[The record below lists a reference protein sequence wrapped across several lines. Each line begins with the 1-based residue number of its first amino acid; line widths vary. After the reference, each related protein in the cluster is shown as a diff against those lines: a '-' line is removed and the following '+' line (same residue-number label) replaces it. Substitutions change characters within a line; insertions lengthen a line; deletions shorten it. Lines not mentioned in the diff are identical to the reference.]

1 MEVRTAHVQ
10 QGVKTRKWLLA
21 VSISQQNDEER
32 SKILRRVRGHS
43 SPSLSW
49 SLISQDPPADVSN
62 GPRAASLPNMKL
74 QSSFEEFTP
83 DFTGDE
89 DDETYWLRCSSPG
102 LYQCRVS
109 GLVFAMKAEG
119 DVSYRIVPWSSRLL
133 SQQGKKPAGPLFD
146 IRCQQQSVAQL
157 HLPHCEIPST
167 DKCTYL
173 SVAHVGDEGIEFI
186 KAEEIT
192 ETHVI
197 INITGFSAF
206 GVVRNENS
214 SPDSV
219 QALVLLF
226 YKPPAT
232 PESDHQINV
241 LLLPKNVGLRNV
253 LRFRKKIDRDERFLE
268 TPPHCRLQPKR
279 LYTLSTRPGR
289 KSVRVQPK
297 EAEFDAESYD
307 NYLPTFQVVYENFM
321 SYIKLSLRER
331 GTNSIWKRRVC
342 FSTAGVRR
350 SYGPTRQNVGPS
362 EHLKEIRTDFIEGIS
377 EPVVQS
383 LLDKLLKTNVLSDGE
398 REAVE
403 GERTRRD
410 KARLL
415 VDMVR
420 RKGDYASSEMIR
432 SLCELDPFL
441 SKHLGLI

>member
-1 MEVRTAHVQ
+1 
-10 QGVKTRKWLLA
+10 
-21 VSISQQNDEER
+21 
-32 SKILRRVRGHS
+32 
-43 SPSLSW
+43 
-49 SLISQDPPADVSN
+49 
-62 GPRAASLPNMKL
+62 MKL

-133 SQQGKKPAGPLFD
+133 SQHGKKPAGPLFD

-157 HLPHCEIPST
+157 HLPHCEICST
-167 DKCTYL
+167 GGCTYL
-173 SVAHVGDEGIEFI
+173 SVAHIGDEGIEFI
-186 KAEEIT
+186 KPEEIT

-206 GVVRNENS
+206 GNVKDED
-214 SPDSV
+214 SPNDPV

-226 YKPPAT
+226 YKPPAA
-232 PESDHQINV
+232 PSVRYQINV
-241 LLLPKNVGLRNV
+241 LLLPKNVVLRHV
-253 LRFRKKIDRDERFLE
+253 LRFRKKIDRDEKFLE
-268 TPPHCRLQPKR
+268 TPPHCRLQPKQ

-289 KSVRVQPK
+289 KSVLVQPK

-321 SYIKLSLRER
+321 SYIKLFLRD
-331 GTNSIWKRRVC
+331 GGSSSIWNTEVC
-342 FSTAGVRR
+342 LSTAGVRR
-350 SYGPTRQNVGPS
+350 SYGPTRQNIGPS
-362 EHLKEIRTDFIEGIS
+362 EHLKEIRTSFMERIS
-377 EPVVQS
+377 GPVLKS
-383 LLDKLLKTNVLSDGE
+383 LLDKLLEIKVLRDAE

-403 GERTRRD
+403 GETIRGD
-410 KARLL
+410 KARVL

-420 RKGDYASSEMIR
+420 RKGDDASSEMIR

-441 SKHLGLI
+441 SKHLGLMCEKMIRVH